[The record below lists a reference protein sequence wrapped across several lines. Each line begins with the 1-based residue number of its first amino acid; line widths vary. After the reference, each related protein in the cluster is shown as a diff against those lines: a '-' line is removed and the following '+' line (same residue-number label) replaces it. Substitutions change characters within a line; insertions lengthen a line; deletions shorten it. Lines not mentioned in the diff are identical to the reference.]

1 MRDRRLSGEITKE
14 QFVEVMKLEPAVF
27 AGLAEYL
34 QQKDLTEFDGVLV
47 DQGLLE
53 EHVNV
58 IFARAFHHC
67 GLEQRIQYVKQINEE
82 VQKVVSVRKDL
93 EFVARV
99 SGRGRCECIDDRRG
113 AEGAWVPEGDI
124 EPAERE
130 GLRGYECDGDDP
142 VLRDEVAAEAG
153 GSHSQCIQALR

>member
-1 MRDRRLSGEITKE
+1 M
-14 QFVEVMKLEPAVF
+14 EVMKLEPAVF
-27 AGLAEYL
+27 AELAGYL
-34 QQKDLTEFDGVLV
+34 QQKDLTEFDGILV

-99 SGRGRCECIDDRRG
+99 GGWRRCERIDGWRG
-113 AEGAWVPEGDI
+113 A
-124 EPAERE
+124 
-130 GLRGYECDGDDP
+130 
-142 VLRDEVAAEAG
+142 
-153 GSHSQCIQALR
+153 